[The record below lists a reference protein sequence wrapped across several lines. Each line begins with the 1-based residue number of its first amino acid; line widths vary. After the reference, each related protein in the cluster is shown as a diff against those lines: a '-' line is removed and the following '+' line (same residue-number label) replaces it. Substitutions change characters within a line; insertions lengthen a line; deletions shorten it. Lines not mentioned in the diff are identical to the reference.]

1 MKVKVNKK
9 VFKMIIVVIIIIAI
23 IAMAIFVG
31 QLITTN
37 IKIKETEEKL
47 GQIDVKELE
56 NKLIEELKDTKLYVE
71 IDSENMFVVTMFNE
85 GVTFKDYIT
94 LSYLCIK
101 NGNPIGAIEIPCF
114 KITSDSNG
122 NFKNIEYTEYY
133 FDSDN
138 SIEQTIKNV
147 FKNEYGIDFSMS
159 WGWNQFN
166 GNFNRKYNKTFNN
179 YKFTNKG
186 SIYIDDEN
194 FFIGILEKVTGI
206 DVFKYGNIVDNQFK
220 EYKTTT
226 FGIID

>member
-9 VFKMIIVVIIIIAI
+9 VFKMIVVVVIIIAI

-37 IKIKETEEKL
+37 IKIKETKEKL
-47 GQIDVKELE
+47 SQIDTKELE

-101 NGNPIGAIEIPCF
+101 NGNPIGAVEIPCF
-114 KITSDSNG
+114 RIISDSNG

-133 FDSDN
+133 FDNDN
-138 SIEQTIKNV
+138 TIEETIRNV
-147 FKNEYGIDFSMS
+147 FKNEYGIEFLMS
-159 WGWNQFN
+159 WGWNEFN

-179 YKFTNKG
+179 DKSTNKG
-186 SIYIDDEN
+186 TIYIHDNN
-194 FFIGILEKVTGI
+194 FFIVILEEVTGI
-206 DVFKYGNIVDNQFK
+206 DVFKYGDTVDKELK
-220 EYKTTT
+220 EYRTTT
-226 FGIID
+226 FGIMD